1 MKGMAVLVVAVL
13 ALASSAV
20 GTSSEGAL
28 SATFLARERALE
40 TSWEKELQP
49 PKQVAYKSPVQRVIA
64 LLKKMKAELE
74 AEHAKEAELYDKMV
88 CWCETNEKEK
98 TKAIADA
105 DAKITELVAEIEM
118 KSALTA
124 KLQVMIDQTKVDLK
138 EMEMA
143 KEKSLAIR
151 EGEAEEFYG
160 RQKELT
166 QAISQLKNA
175 IIVLSKGGAEAL
187 LQSNSP
193 MVTALRTVLRSV
205 AVQYDVLQG
214 DSPSA
219 GGPSILSQRL
229 QTALVSVRSQTH
241 RASQEEM
248 AGQKVM
254 RMILSALDARGASE
268 DSELPIKFADE
279 YLATEAARLETKQ
292 GTAFVQQPSANA
304 GSYVPRSGVIMGI
317 LKQMKEDFETE
328 LADVQKEEG
337 QGVENY
343 KEYMAELEKNI
354 ELAKKKLDEYQA
366 EFFANKKL
374 LIDAKELLDL
384 TRDQRAKDVEFLKN
398 LKLICN
404 DLDNQ
409 WALRSKARSDE
420 IVAVNEALAVLTDDD
435 NRELL
440 AKSVTLLQEEST
452 TSARARMT
460 AAAALRRA
468 AQNPALNF
476 DDLLAAWQGRSARR
490 PAASAGRPREQ
501 LSTLAVSVELD
512 SFTKVKAA
520 MDKMVAD
527 LKAEQEEEVKFK
539 LFCDAEFD
547 ANEKMTYKKTEEKE
561 DLEAKIES
569 LAALIKKLTEEIAAA
584 TERIAEAKKEQL
596 AASTDREAENA
607 EYQQVIADQRATQVI
622 LKKALDKLA
631 AVYKTQKR
639 GNSAFL
645 EKQTPPVQFTPYKQN
660 AGSSPVMGLIEQI
673 IEDSKKTEAEEVK
686 GEAAAQA
693 GYETFIK
700 DANEEIA
707 TLTTLINEK
716 TKAIEG
722 AKLDTETAKGDLAAT
737 EAELQSLADY
747 LADLHGQCDFIVKN
761 FDIRQKARLNEIEAI
776 QQAKAILSGMK

>member
-1 MKGMAVLVVAVL
+1 MTATAASAEKRSCFGRAVECIAH
-13 ALASSAV
+13 V
-20 GTSSEGAL
+20 GSTGGA
-28 SATFLARERALE
+28 ATFKGDAQKVMQAMIEVNK
-40 TSWEKELQP
+40 TPTGKEDD
-49 PKQVAYKSPVQRVIA
+49 VG
-64 LLKKMKAELE
+64 
-74 AEHAKEAELYDKMV
+74 
-88 CWCETNEKEK
+88 
-98 TKAIADA
+98 
-105 DAKITELVAEIEM
+105 
-118 KSALTA
+118 
-124 KLQVMIDQTKVDLK
+124 
-138 EMEMA
+138 

-193 MVTALRTVLRSV
+193 VVTALRTVLRSV

-219 GGPSILSQRL
+219 GGPNILSQRL

-254 RMILSALDARGASE
+254 RTILAALDARGASE
-268 DSELPIKFADE
+268 DSQLPIKFADE

-354 ELAKKKLDEYQA
+354 EIAKKKLDEYQA
-366 EFFANKKL
+366 DFFANKKL
-374 LIDAKELLDL
+374 LIDAKELLEL

-398 LKLICN
+398 LRLICN

-435 NRELL
+435 SRELL
-440 AKSVTLLQEEST
+440 AKSVTLLEEESA

-501 LSTLAVSVELD
+501 LSTLAVTVQLD
-512 SFTKVKAA
+512 SFTKVKEA

-527 LKAEQEEEVKFK
+527 LKKEQQEEADLKA
-539 LFCDAEFD
+539 FCTKEFNQND
-547 ANEKMTYKKTEEKE
+547 KETYENTEQKE
-561 DLEAKIES
+561 DLEANMEE
-569 LAALIKKLTEEIAAA
+569 LAALIKKLGEEIAEAQKQ
-584 TERIAEAKKEQL
+584 IAETELGIKK
-596 AASTDREAENA
+596 ASQTRESQNA
-607 EYQQVIADQRATQVI
+607 EFQVTVSDQRATQAI
-622 LKKALDKLA
+622 LTKALDRLKAFYKKAQGGGA
-631 AVYKTQKR
+631 ALVQV
-639 GNSAFL
+639 GQ
-645 EKQTPPVQFTPYKQN
+645 EPPVKFNKMKSN
-660 AGSSPVMGLIEQI
+660 AGASPVIGMIEQI
-673 IEDSKKTEAEEVK
+673 IEDSKATEADAISTEREAQANYETFVKDSNNLIAELTDSVTEKTKSIASSKTEAE
-686 GEAAAQA
+686 
-693 GYETFIK
+693 
-700 DANEEIA
+700 DAKSDHIA
-707 TLTTLINEK
+707 TVEELELLAEH
-716 TKAIEG
+716 KAE
-722 AKLDTETAKGDLAAT
+722 
-737 EAELQSLADY
+737 
-747 LADLHGQCDFIVKN
+747 LHGQCDFALSN
-761 FDIRQKARLNEIEAI
+761 FDIRQKARMQEMEAI
-776 QQAKAILSGMK
+776 GEAKAILSGAK

>member
-13 ALASSAV
+13 ALATSAV

-40 TSWEKELQP
+40 TSWQQELQP

-219 GGPSILSQRL
+219 GGPNILSQRL

-254 RMILSALDARGASE
+254 HTILTALDARGASQ

-279 YLATEAARLETKQ
+279 FLATEAARLETKQ

-420 IVAVNEALAVLTDDD
+420 VLAVLTDDD

-476 DDLLAAWQGRSARR
+476 DDLLAAWQGRSA
-490 PAASAGRPREQ
+490 
-501 LSTLAVSVELD
+501 
-512 SFTKVKAA
+512 
-520 MDKMVAD
+520 
-527 LKAEQEEEVKFK
+527 
-539 LFCDAEFD
+539 
-547 ANEKMTYKKTEEKE
+547 
-561 DLEAKIES
+561 
-569 LAALIKKLTEEIAAA
+569 
-584 TERIAEAKKEQL
+584 
-596 AASTDREAENA
+596 
-607 EYQQVIADQRATQVI
+607 
-622 LKKALDKLA
+622 
-631 AVYKTQKR
+631 
-639 GNSAFL
+639 
-645 EKQTPPVQFTPYKQN
+645 
-660 AGSSPVMGLIEQI
+660 
-673 IEDSKKTEAEEVK
+673 
-686 GEAAAQA
+686 
-693 GYETFIK
+693 
-700 DANEEIA
+700 
-707 TLTTLINEK
+707 
-716 TKAIEG
+716 
-722 AKLDTETAKGDLAAT
+722 
-737 EAELQSLADY
+737 
-747 LADLHGQCDFIVKN
+747 
-761 FDIRQKARLNEIEAI
+761 
-776 QQAKAILSGMK
+776 

>member
-1 MKGMAVLVVAVL
+1 
-13 ALASSAV
+13 
-20 GTSSEGAL
+20 
-28 SATFLARERALE
+28 
-40 TSWEKELQP
+40 
-49 PKQVAYKSPVQRVIA
+49 
-64 LLKKMKAELE
+64 
-74 AEHAKEAELYDKMV
+74 
-88 CWCETNEKEK
+88 
-98 TKAIADA
+98 
-105 DAKITELVAEIEM
+105 M

-229 QTALVSVRSQTH
+229 QTALVSVRSETH

-254 RMILSALDARGASE
+254 RTILTALDARGASE

-279 YLATEAARLETKQ
+279 FLATEAARLETKQ

-343 KEYMAELEKNI
+343 KEYMAELENNI

-384 TRDQRAKDVEFLKN
+384 IRDQRAKDVEFLKN
-398 LKLICN
+398 LRLICN

-409 WALRSKARSDE
+409 WALRNKARSDE

-440 AKSVTLLQEEST
+440 AKSVTLLQAEST
-452 TSARARMT
+452 ASTRARTSA
-460 AAAALRRA
+460 AAVLRHA
-468 AQNPALNF
+468 AQSPSLNF

-490 PAASAGRPREQ
+490 LTTGGRPREQ

-527 LKAEQEEEVKFK
+527 LKAEQEEEVEFK
-539 LFCDAEFD
+539 LFCDSEFD
-547 ANEKMTYKKTEEKE
+547 ENEKMTYKKTEEKE

-569 LAALIKKLTEEIAAA
+569 LAALIKKLTEEIGAA

-607 EYQQVIADQRATQVI
+607 EYQQVVADQRATQVI

-639 GNSAFL
+639 GDTALL

-673 IEDSKKTEAEEVK
+673 IEDSKKTEEEEVK
-686 GEAAAQA
+686 GEASAQA

-700 DANEEIA
+700 DANAEIA
-707 TLTTLINEK
+707 TLSTLINEK
-716 TKAIEG
+716 TKAIEE
-722 AKLDTETAKGDLAAT
+722 AKLETETAKGDLAAT
-737 EAELQSLADY
+737 EADLESLAAY

-776 QQAKAILSGMK
+776 GQAKAILSGMM

>member
-1 MKGMAVLVVAVL
+1 MAVTVVL
-13 ALASSAV
+13 ALALAASASAA
-20 GTSSEGAL
+20 SSEGGL
-28 SATFLARERALE
+28 SATFLARERTLE
-40 TSWEKELQP
+40 ASWDQELQP

-74 AEHAKEAELYDKMV
+74 AEHEKEAELYDKMV

-138 EMEMA
+138 DMEMA

-166 QAISQLKNA
+166 TAISQLKNA
-175 IIVLSKGGAEAL
+175 VIVLSKGGAGAL
-187 LQSNSP
+187 LQSSSP

-205 AVQYDVLQG
+205 AVQYDLLQG
-214 DSPSA
+214 DAPSA

-229 QTALVSVRSQTH
+229 QTALVSVHTKTQ

-248 AGQKVM
+248 AAQKVM
-254 RMILSALDARGASE
+254 RTILTALDARGSTE
-268 DSELPIKFADE
+268 DSDLPIKFADE
-279 YLATEAARLETKQ
+279 YLATEAARLEAKA
-292 GTAFVQQPSANA
+292 GTALVQQPSANA
-304 GSYVPRSGVIMGI
+304 GSYNPRSGVIMGI

-328 LADVQKEEG
+328 LADVQGEEG
-337 QGVENY
+337 QGVTNY
-343 KEYMAELEKNI
+343 KDYMAELENSI
-354 ELAKKKLDEYQA
+354 VVAKKKLDEYQA
-366 EFFANKKL
+366 EFFADKKL
-374 LIDAKELLDL
+374 LIDAKELLEL
-384 TRDQRAKDVEFLKN
+384 TRDQRTKDVEFLKN
-398 LKLICN
+398 LRLICN

-420 IVAVNEALAVLTDDD
+420 IVAVNEALAVLTEDDA
-435 NRELL
+435 RELM
-440 AKSVTLLQEEST
+440 AKTVTLLEEEST
-452 TSARARMT
+452 AGTRARMS

-490 PAASAGRPREQ
+490 PAVSASRPREL

-527 LKAEQEEEVKFK
+527 LKAEQEEEVEFK
-539 LFCDAEFD
+539 LFCVKEFD
-547 ANEKMTYKKTEEKE
+547 ANEKMTYKKTEQKE
-561 DLEAKIES
+561 DLEAKVES
-569 LAALIKKLTEEIAAA
+569 LAALIAKLTEEIAAA

-596 AASTDREAENA
+596 VASTDREAENA

-639 GNSAFL
+639 GAALL

-673 IEDSKKTEAEEVK
+673 IEDSKKTEVEEVK
-686 GEAAAQA
+686 GEAAGA
-693 GYETFIK
+693 G
-700 DANEEIA
+700 
-707 TLTTLINEK
+707 
-716 TKAIEG
+716 G
-722 AKLDTETAKGDLAAT
+722 VR
-737 EAELQSLADY
+737 
-747 LADLHGQCDFIVKN
+747 DLH
-761 FDIRQKARLNEIEAI
+761 
-776 QQAKAILSGMK
+776 

>member
-1 MKGMAVLVVAVL
+1 MI
-13 ALASSAV
+13 
-20 GTSSEGAL
+20 
-28 SATFLARERALE
+28 ER
-40 TSWEKELQP
+40 
-49 PKQVAYKSPVQRVIA
+49 
-64 LLKKMKAELE
+64 
-74 AEHAKEAELYDKMV
+74 
-88 CWCETNEKEK
+88 EK

-219 GGPSILSQRL
+219 GGPNILSQRL
-229 QTALVSVRSQTH
+229 QTALVSVRTQTQ

-254 RMILSALDARGASE
+254 HAILTALDARGASQ

-354 ELAKKKLDEYQA
+354 ELAKKKLDE
-366 EFFANKKL
+366 
-374 LIDAKELLDL
+374 
-384 TRDQRAKDVEFLKN
+384 
-398 LKLICN
+398 
-404 DLDNQ
+404 
-409 WALRSKARSDE
+409 
-420 IVAVNEALAVLTDDD
+420 IVAVNEALAVLIDDD

-452 TSARARMT
+452 ASTRARMS
-460 AAAALRRA
+460 AAAVLRRA
-468 AQNPALNF
+468 AQSPALNF

-490 PAASAGRPREQ
+490 LAASGGRPREQ

-527 LKAEQEEEVKFK
+527 LKAEQEEEVEFK
-539 LFCDAEFD
+539 LFCDSEFD

-660 AGSSPVMGLIEQI
+660 AGSSPVMGFIEQI